1 MPETRPMMPTA
12 IDMIGC
18 HAVANDA
25 TAATPVIV
33 VSALAAES
41 VCCII
46 NYKDSN
52 YGQIGFTHV
61 SVASSHVQRH
71 PSLGYG
77 TGGCHWQFA
86 SNVQLGYG
94 CGAEKL
100 SLSG

>member
-1 MPETRPMMPTA
+1 MPEISPMMPTA
-12 IDMIGC
+12 IEMIGC

-52 YGQIGFTHV
+52 Y
-61 SVASSHVQRH
+61 SVGGNGGGGGGMYSASGRSRI
-71 PSLGYG
+71 
-77 TGGCHWQFA
+77 
-86 SNVQLGYG
+86 
-94 CGAEKL
+94 K
-100 SLSG
+100 

>member
-1 MPETRPMMPTA
+1 MPETRPIMPTA

-52 YGQIGFTHV
+52 Y
-61 SVASSHVQRH
+61 SV
-71 PSLGYG
+71 
-77 TGGCHWQFA
+77 GGNGWVTI
-86 SNVQLGYG
+86 SNVLGVPRTTSNDSSKTIYQN
-94 CGAEKL
+94 CGVFNSAN
-100 SLSG
+100 